1 MRNGSSGSLRFRQVH
16 RSLTFTTFYCLL
28 EKKPDV
34 LSCNREI
41 RIPFR
46 FVNGITFT
54 VVNGIISLYF
64 CYQSG
69 HLLKGLSFVPHLPYR
84 TPEKIRSPYRCQFKK
99 MINASGPLSPPSEIR
114 FHPWSFSRPKTD
126 YLSWAC
132 KSSPPPLKRTRTAL
146 VSGHLS
152 LAFSSLFKKKYPSSG
167 RPHLPHQF

>member
-1 MRNGSSGSLRFRQVH
+1 MVLFRQVH

-99 MINASGPLSPPSEIR
+99 IDKCFWTVISPIWNQISSLILFAPQDGLSVLSLQIVST
-114 FHPWSFSRPKTD
+114 SFKTD
-126 YLSWAC
+126 QNCSGFGSFVPCFFLS
-132 KSSPPPLKRTRTAL
+132 
-146 VSGHLS
+146 
-152 LAFSSLFKKKYPSSG
+152 F
-167 RPHLPHQF
+167 